1 MAQNFLKESNLN
13 MSPKEGQ
20 LIDYNTRLLVVEI
33 MLISSVHISTAKEF
47 GESLVV
53 TTL

>member
-1 MAQNFLKESNLN
+1 

-33 MLISSVHISTAKEF
+33 SSVSILTAKEF
-47 GESLVV
+47 DELLVV